1 MGIFA
6 LDRHHI
12 QNPPKRLTQSVH
24 YSPSLHFVQ
33 DLVMP
38 LGNNTV
44 DTSPSP
50 SLANTNISIN
60 ADQSSKKKKKKKK
73 TKTKTKTNPKLAA
86 KNKHNVTA
94 SSSQGQAS
102 KTLCC
107 SPNKTPIQLQQLLLN
122 IFKNA
127 FPTNFNSHL
136 AAVVQEVKQNL
147 FHRDF
152 QNAFGNQASLEAYA
166 IRWSPGRALVYL
178 DIFCNRP
185 ELSANLLSCLDV
197 KRRVSEQSSESC
209 ENSSS
214 VDLPAAP
221 VEPKPRQLTSQGPT
235 SDPLEKNVRI
245 VCIGG
250 GAGAEMVALAGYL
263 RFVDSS
269 VRTDHISGHDE
280 KRKPGKLN
288 ITAVDIAD
296 WSSIV
301 DKLYSSLTTT
311 PPVPKYASMSAQALN
326 MPLVD
331 LDAYE
336 VRFLKQ
342 DVLKIEEGEMQA
354 LLRDATIVT
363 LMFTLNELYSTSIS
377 ATTNLLLSMTSILE
391 SGSLLL
397 VVDSPGSYSTINL
410 GKVSAEDDSSP
421 QKKYP
426 MQWLLDHTL
435 LEAATINT
443 DQGKP
448 QEKQWEKLYSHDS
461 TWFRLPAELTYP
473 ITLEDMRYQI
483 HLYRRS

>member
-1 MGIFA
+1 M
-6 LDRHHI
+6 
-12 QNPPKRLTQSVH
+12 
-24 YSPSLHFVQ
+24 
-33 DLVMP
+33 
-38 LGNNTV
+38 
-44 DTSPSP
+44 
-50 SLANTNISIN
+50 
-60 ADQSSKKKKKKKK
+60 
-73 TKTKTKTNPKLAA
+73 
-86 KNKHNVTA
+86 
-94 SSSQGQAS
+94 
-102 KTLCC
+102 
-107 SPNKTPIQLQQLLLN
+107 N

-127 FPTNFNSHL
+127 FPTKFNSDL
-136 AAVVQEVKQNL
+136 GAVIQEVKQNL

-152 QNAFGNQASLEAYA
+152 QNAFGKEASLEAYA

-185 ELSANLLSCLDV
+185 ELSANLLSRLDAM
-197 KRRVSEQSSESC
+197 RRVSEQSSESC
-209 ENSSS
+209 EILSC
-214 VDLPAAP
+214 VGLPAAP
-221 VEPKPRQLTSQGPT
+221 VEPKSRQLTPKWPT
-235 SDPLEKNVRI
+235 SDPLEKNVQI

-263 RFVDSS
+263 RFIDSS
-269 VRTDHISGHDE
+269 VRTDHFSGHDE
-280 KRKPGKLN
+280 KSKPGKLN
-288 ITAVDIAD
+288 ITAIDIAD

-301 DKLYSSLTTT
+301 NRLYSSLTTT

-331 LDAYE
+331 PDAYE

-342 DVLKIEEGEMQA
+342 DVLKIEEGKMQA
-354 LLRDATIVT
+354 LLTDATIVT

-377 ATTNLLLSMTSILE
+377 ATTNLLLSMTSILK